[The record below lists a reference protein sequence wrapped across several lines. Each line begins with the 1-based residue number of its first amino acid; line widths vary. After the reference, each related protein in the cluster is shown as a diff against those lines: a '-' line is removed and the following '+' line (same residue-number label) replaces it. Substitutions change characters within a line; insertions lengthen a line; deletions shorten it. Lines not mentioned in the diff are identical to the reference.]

1 MSIGFTNKGLSM
13 INIIITIGVT
23 ICIMSSLSAMII
35 SLLAL
40 AKVIGLEKSTHKVEY
55 VPIDPNSAQD
65 FAKQLADQIK
75 DEQQDTEL

>member
-1 MSIGFTNKGLSM
+1 M
-13 INIIITIGVT
+13 INIIVTIGVT
-23 ICIMSSLSAMII
+23 ICITSAIAAMII

-55 VPIDPNSAQD
+55 VPIDHNSAQD

-75 DEQQDTEL
+75 DEERDVEL

>member
-1 MSIGFTNKGLSM
+1 M
-13 INIIITIGVT
+13 NIVVVIGVT
-23 ICIMSSLSAMII
+23 ICITSSISAMIV
-35 SLLAL
+35 SMLAL
-40 AKVIGLEKSTHKVEY
+40 AKVVGMEKSTHKVEY

>member
-1 MSIGFTNKGLSM
+1 M
-13 INIIITIGVT
+13 INIIVTVGVT
-23 ICIMSSLSAMII
+23 ICIVSTISAMII

-75 DEQQDTEL
+75 DEERDVEL